1 MTVPDAPVRVS
12 GPTDAGQALLR
23 LVAIM
28 DRLRSP
34 GGCPWDAEQTHR
46 SLAPYLLEETYELLD
61 AIDSGSV
68 TDLREELG
76 DVLFQVLFHARLAQE
91 LPVDERFNLDDV
103 AADAGAKLMRRHPHV
118 FADAAVSS
126 PADVEAN
133 WDVIK
138 RAEKQRT
145 SVTEGIPISLPA
157 LALATTLHS
166 RARRGGVSVPVP
178 ADGSLGARLFALA
191 VEASEDGV
199 DAELALRATALEY
212 VRALRQAE
220 GG

>member
-1 MTVPDAPVRVS
+1 MPVPDAPVA
-12 GPTDAGQALLR
+12 GPALLQ

-34 GGCPWDAEQTHR
+34 GGCPWDAEQSHR

-68 TDLREELG
+68 ADLREELG
-76 DVLFQVLFHARLAQE
+76 DVLLQVLFHARLAQE
-91 LPVDERFNLDDV
+91 LPADERFDLDDV
-103 AADAGAKLMRRHPHV
+103 AADAAAKLVRRHPHV
-118 FADAAVSS
+118 FADAAVPST
-126 PADVEAN
+126 AEAQAN

-145 SVTEGIPISLPA
+145 SVTDGIPMNLPA
-157 LALATTLHS
+157 LALAAKLHS
-166 RARRGGVSVPVP
+166 RARRGGVNVAIA

-191 VEASEDGV
+191 VEANEAGV
-199 DAELALRATALEY
+199 DAELALRATALQY
-212 VRALRQAE
+212 AQSVRQAE
-220 GG
+220 AS